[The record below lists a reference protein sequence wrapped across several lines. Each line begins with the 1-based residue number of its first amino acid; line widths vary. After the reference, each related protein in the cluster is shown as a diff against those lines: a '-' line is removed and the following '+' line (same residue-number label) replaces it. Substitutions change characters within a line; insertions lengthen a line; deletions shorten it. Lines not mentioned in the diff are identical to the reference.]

1 MKKFI
6 LLSVLV
12 FVCLTRANAAKINK
26 AMSIVVNGETRQ
38 YWLYIPSSYKSNC
51 PLVVALHGAGGD
63 MNNHSPRFDEIS
75 ENEGCVVVYPQGKL
89 IYFPVFG
96 GSVNGWDASGEE
108 NGDVDFILAVV
119 DEVVKKFKIDS
130 KRVYC
135 CGFSNGGMMTYALTN
150 TCADIFAAF
159 ASISGFPLNEFHF
172 RHTGKRP
179 VPFLHIH
186 GKQDDF
192 VKYSL
197 MPVIVDEMVART
209 GANPVPVKTTVSGKY
224 DKSLY
229 AAGEGGFPYIYYE
242 MNGMGHSDFTNNTES
257 NSSSQTMWNFFK
269 EYTLD
274 SPCDTTLKWRPR
286 IETEGYQPR
295 NHGWIMNSGTTLLS
309 FGREQNTS
317 GKQNVY
323 RSLQLTTGRYKLC
336 FNSQAAAETTIGVK
350 IQKLTGSKNTVL
362 DSSVE
367 AGKPAELFF
376 NVEDGW
382 GEYRIVFSRPTTS
395 DEISIT
401 DIALY
406 SATEEEST
414 AISLPSIRN
423 EEGSS
428 PNTLLSETTACY
440 SLSGERLSSPRPGI
454 NIVRTAKGQV
464 KKVLVK

>member
-1 MKKFI
+1 
-6 LLSVLV
+6 
-12 FVCLTRANAAKINK
+12 
-26 AMSIVVNGETRQ
+26 
-38 YWLYIPSSYKSNC
+38 
-51 PLVVALHGAGGD
+51 
-63 MNNHSPRFDEIS
+63 
-75 ENEGCVVVYPQGKL
+75 
-89 IYFPVFG
+89 
-96 GSVNGWDASGEE
+96 
-108 NGDVDFILAVV
+108 
-119 DEVVKKFKIDS
+119 
-130 KRVYC
+130 
-135 CGFSNGGMMTYALTN
+135 
-150 TCADIFAAF
+150 
-159 ASISGFPLNEFHF
+159 
-172 RHTGKRP
+172 
-179 VPFLHIH
+179 
-186 GKQDDF
+186 
-192 VKYSL
+192 